1 MNMGN
6 WNVNVNTKGLPQK
19 VASAMSSLGDT
30 IMGAQYE
37 MIAYLGSQIVNGTNH
52 AVLAKQTIVT
62 GRDTENIVLLIF
74 NEKPNDPEASLVSI
88 ERVVESGSP
97 MGGTKVDVHI
107 NIPADAQ
114 AEWNDAFMGFVGSD
128 IEPFAL
134 LGTQIVKGVN
144 YIFAAEM
151 SPLTTEPKK
160 EAVLVIVNGLT
171 KRVSFVDILSNKHQ
185 SGLGYAFT
193 W

>member
-114 AEWNDAFMGFVGSD
+114 AEWDDAFMGFVGSD

-185 SGLGYAFT
+185 SGLWYAFT